1 MPKSLLEVENLRGYR
16 DRDYVQ
22 TIEEYFFCVIGPV
35 HPQDR
40 VIAYLKYVPDPAGNW
55 GQKNRRF
62 RRVLRYYTVMDLL
75 ETLKFLERHPEYLY
89 DSSVMGIKIS
99 AVPKNRV
106 SVHFKP
112 EEKMS
117 RLLKMK
123 KPDILQQKSVDLAKL
138 ISDESGVL
146 MEYFGV
152 TGSVLLDI
160 HQVFS
165 DIDLVVY
172 GVENGQIVKE
182 ALMRM
187 YEERRSPIHRFDEKK
202 AKEWCMEK
210 AKRYPLTFEDASHIF
225 QRKWGR
231 GLFHGTMFSMHP
243 IKLEED
249 ITEKYG
255 DRVFKPEDM
264 AKIEAT
270 VSDVSE
276 ADFLPAVYKVEDVKV
291 VYGNRVEDLHEVA
304 SYEGLYG
311 GITEEGEKIVAYGKL
326 ERVIDKKL
334 GKEHHRILIGS
345 KEAEGRDYIKPTCL
359 S

>member
-22 TIEEYFFCVIGPV
+22 TIEEYFFCVIGTV

-40 VIAYLKYVPDPAGNW
+40 VIAYLKYVPDPAGKW

-62 RRVLRYYTVMDLL
+62 RRALRYYTVMDLL
-75 ETLKFLERHPEYLY
+75 ETLRFLERHPEYLY

-123 KPDILQQKSVDLAKL
+123 KPDVLQQKSVDLAKL
-138 ISDESGVL
+138 ISDESGVH

-160 HQVFS
+160 HQAFS

-172 GVENGQIVKE
+172 GNGV
-182 ALMRM
+182 
-187 YEERRSPIHRFDEKK
+187 
-202 AKEWCMEK
+202 
-210 AKRYPLTFEDASHIF
+210 
-225 QRKWGR
+225 
-231 GLFHGTMFSMHP
+231 
-243 IKLEED
+243 ED
-249 ITEKYG
+249 I
-255 DRVFKPEDM
+255 
-264 AKIEAT
+264 
-270 VSDVSE
+270 
-276 ADFLPAVYKVEDVKV
+276 
-291 VYGNRVEDLHEVA
+291 HEVA
-304 SYEGLYG
+304 SYEGLYE
-311 GITEEGEKIVAYGKL
+311 GIAEEGEEILAYGKL
-326 ERVIDKKL
+326 ERVIDNKL

-345 KEAEGRDYIKPTCL
+345 REAEGRDYIKPTYL